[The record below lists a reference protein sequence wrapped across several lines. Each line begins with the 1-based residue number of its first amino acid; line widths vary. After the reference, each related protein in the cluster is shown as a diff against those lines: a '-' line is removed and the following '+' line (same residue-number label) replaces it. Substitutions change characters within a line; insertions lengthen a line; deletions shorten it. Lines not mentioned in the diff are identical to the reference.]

1 MSRRW
6 CISKIQF
13 KWLFSEI
20 DDVETGLLIEVWDK
34 GMLWD
39 KAIGY
44 FWTPLQSLQF
54 SAVVRTIFLKKCPPK
69 HNHTKS
75 IFWASAIIL
84 SSSLLLLLF
93 YNLFRSYYP
102 IFLSQPFC
110 QKFASYRQQSTKKW
124 KLLKKWFCNAI
135 LSGSFVKDFKKKAIF

>member
-54 SAVVRTIFLKKCPPK
+54 SAVVRTIYKKCHHLKTQQHQEYFFELLPSFY
-69 HNHTKS
+69 HHHHFFFYS
-75 IFWASAIIL
+75 IIYL
-84 SSSLLLLLF
+84 EVTQPLF
-93 YNLFRSYYP
+93 FVKT
-102 IFLSQPFC
+102 FLSKVC
-110 QKFASYRQQSTKKW
+110 ITGLSINKKSESYS
-124 KLLKKWFCNAI
+124 
-135 LSGSFVKDFKKKAIF
+135 SDFM